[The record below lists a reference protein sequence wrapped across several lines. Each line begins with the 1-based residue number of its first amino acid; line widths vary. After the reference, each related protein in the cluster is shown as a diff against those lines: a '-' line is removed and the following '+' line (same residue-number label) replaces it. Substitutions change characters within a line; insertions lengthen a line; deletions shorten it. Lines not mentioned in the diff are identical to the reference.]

1 MFMSIAPSQPRR
13 GARRSRGRRRGK
25 LAHPD
30 CSLFISTGGRSSGAP
45 GCVHGAGQS
54 WTCRR
59 CWAGAARGQPPA
71 ARSMEK
77 ALRCRGSALFT
88 SRGAEHNSV
97 PAASPARPRSRYA
110 QSGCARAARSI
121 SAGRWQLLR
130 PGRSRFQANIGCVYR
145 SALPL
150 LSVGLFQFPAFW
162 ITWGIGTC
170 CTSVFSSEFRRCY
183 NYWGLWWSE
192 PRRNQLPCENRSWKK
207 AERCR
212 APAARIEGFESPF
225 IPGEYAK

>member
-1 MFMSIAPSQPRR
+1 MSIAPSQPRR
-13 GARRSRGRRRGK
+13 GARRSHGRRRGK

-30 CSLFISTGGRSSGAP
+30 RSLFISTGRGSSGAP

-59 CWAGAARGQPPA
+59 CSEPGQPPA
-71 ARSMEK
+71 ARSMQK
-77 ALRCRGSALFT
+77 AQRCRGSALFT
-88 SRGAEHNSV
+88 CRGAEHNSV
-97 PAASPARPRSRYA
+97 PAASPARLRSRYA
-110 QSGCARAARSI
+110 QSGSARAARSI

-130 PGRSRFQANIGCVYR
+130 PGRSRFQANIGWLYC

-150 LSVGLFQFPAFW
+150 LSVRLFQFPAFW

-192 PRRNQLPCENRSWKK
+192 TRRNQLPCESRSWKK
-207 AERCR
+207 TETCR